1 MPRRQPD
8 PRPLNDPAR
17 GERLQRVLAE
27 AGVAARRTCEAMIE
41 QGRVKVNG
49 RKADRLPI
57 FVDREQDSIE
67 VDGRPLLRAERHIY
81 VMMNKPTRML
91 TLPAGPGDDRPSV
104 AQAVR
109 HPSKA
114 RLLPAG
120 GLDFDTTGLVLL
132 TNDGEVI
139 NAVTHPRYG
148 VERIYEVSVR
158 GRPDAAAL
166 DKLRKGVYVFP
177 GQKEEGEDGSVR
189 MAKGRPEG
197 ARKVKL
203 EVEQG
208 GSGPDGAVLHVR
220 VTMARDDEIRT
231 ALHLC
236 GVVVKRLTCVGIG
249 GLRLRGL
256 ALGQWR
262 ELDRDEQRT
271 IKAAGRSKGRR
282 TSGGGRSG
290 SRAQG
295 AVRGPA
301 SVASRTRHPADGRP
315 ALEREGA
322 RKPEKPLTD
331 RPARRPRVIGGDDQ

>member
-1 MPRRQPD
+1 M
-8 PRPLNDPAR
+8 
-17 GERLQRVLAE
+17 LAE
-27 AGVAARRTCEAMIE
+27 AGVAARRACEAMIE

-132 TNDGEVI
+132 TNDGAVI

-148 VERIYEVSVR
+148 VERLYEATVR
-158 GRPDAAAL
+158 GRADSAAL
-166 DKLRKGVYVFP
+166 EKLRKGVYVFP
-177 GQKEEGEDGSVR
+177 GQKQEDEDGSVR

-203 EVEQG
+203 DVEQG
-208 GSGPDGAVLHVR
+208 GSGPDGSMLLVR

-236 GVVVKRLTCVGIG
+236 GIVVKRLTCVGIG

-271 IKAAGRSKGRR
+271 IKAAGKAKGPRGTKGNRSASRAGGTGRG
-282 TSGGGRSG
+282 TSGSQSSSRQAAPARSAAAADIATPTQ
-290 SRAQG
+290 RA
-295 AVRGPA
+295 APA
-301 SVASRTRHPADGRP
+301 
-315 ALEREGA
+315 
-322 RKPEKPLTD
+322 